1 MMENGSISSTA
12 DRMPSSQGCRAMR
25 FIAESL
31 PFLLYRPFFPFL
43 LYHSWSAQSF
53 TGCCSRKGYNQAMLV
68 AIIFMRLFEILFFL
82 GVAGSMVVVVLSFI
96 EDLQLL
102 VGE

>member
-1 MMENGSISSTA
+1 
-12 DRMPSSQGCRAMR
+12 
-25 FIAESL
+25 
-31 PFLLYRPFFPFL
+31 
-43 LYHSWSAQSF
+43 
-53 TGCCSRKGYNQAMLV
+53 MLV

-82 GVAGSMVVVVLSFI
+82 GVAGSTVVVVLSFI